1 MKKFIKLF
9 ALATVLIFTSCEEQ
23 ENVQLDLGEGFVQFA
38 SVSSSIPEEDSTP
51 LNISVLYGGN
61 ADSNTN
67 GINVK
72 FTLEGVDANR
82 VSITP
87 ADGNLTIPA
96 GEVSADITVETIDN
110 IIVDGNLD
118 FTIVLST
125 EGDKPV
131 GIAGQNLK
139 NSAYTVTVIDN
150 DCPIVLS
157 DMQGKYSGTDNW
169 YASVGGPLNVSFT
182 STFDGTD
189 FLTTGLGYAWLSN
202 PDYWGEPVVAEGQ
215 VKLEIDPI
223 TGDVT
228 IPYQY
233 TATTVYKGTNYDYYV
248 EGSGKYFPCP
258 DKFEIEFLLYYGGK
272 DPVAPFFG
280 VPSFVW
286 KETLTR

>member
-38 SVSSSIPEEDSTP
+38 SESTSIAEEDSTP
-51 LNISVLYGGN
+51 VNISVVYGGN

-87 ADGNLTIPA
+87 SDGNLTILA
-96 GEVSADITVETIDN
+96 GEVSADITVEAIDN
-110 IIVDGNLD
+110 INVDGNLD

-125 EGDKPV
+125 ESDKPV

-139 NSAYTVTVIDN
+139 NSAYTVTIIDN

-157 DMQGKYSGTDNW
+157 DMQGTYSGTDNW
-169 YASVGGPLNVSFT
+169 YSSVGGPLDVSFK

-189 FLTTGLGYAWLSN
+189 FLTIGLGYAWLAN
-202 PDYWGEPVVAEGQ
+202 PAYWGEPVVAEGK
-215 VKLEIDPI
+215 VKVEIDPI

-233 TATTVYKGTNYDYYV
+233 TATTVYKGKNYDYYV
-248 EGSGKYFPCP
+248 EGSGKYFPCS
-258 DKFEIEFLLYYGGK
+258 DTFEIEFLLYYPGK
-272 DPVAPFFG
+272 DPVAPYFG